1 MKQSTQRPV
10 LLNLLQIR
18 LPLGGVLSII
28 HRLSGVLLVMAIP
41 VLIYFLQLLNGG
53 EEAYAQAQVF
63 LHTVSGKI
71 TFSLIIWLLIQH
83 SMSGIRHLLM
93 DLDFSYNKHI
103 ARTTAMLAF
112 VFSFILIVVTWGL
125 IWL

>member
-10 LLNLLQIR
+10 FLNLLQIR

-28 HRLSGVLLVMAIP
+28 HRVSGILLVVAIP

-53 EEAYAQAQVF
+53 EESFAQAQA
-63 LHTVSGKI
+63 LLQTVSGKI
-71 TFSLIIWLLIQH
+71 IFSLITWTLIQH

-103 ARTTAMLAF
+103 ARTTAMVAF
-112 VFSFILIVVTWGL
+112 SFSFILIVVTGAL

>member
-10 LLNLLQIR
+10 FLNLLQIR

-28 HRLSGVLLVMAIP
+28 HRVSGVLLVLAIP
-41 VLIYFLQLLNGG
+41 ALIYFLQLLNGG
-53 EEAYAQAQVF
+53 EESFTQA
-63 LHTVSGKI
+63 LAILNTVPGKI
-71 TFSLIIWLLIQH
+71 ILSLIIWLLIQH

-93 DLDFSYNKHI
+93 DLDFSYDKRI
-103 ARTTAMLAF
+103 ARKTALIA
-112 VFSFILIVVTWGL
+112 FSFSLILIIFTGVL

>member
-10 LLNLLQIR
+10 FLNLLQIR

-28 HRLSGVLLVMAIP
+28 HRVSGILLVVAIP
-41 VLIYFLQLLNGG
+41 ALIYFLQLLNGG
-53 EEAYAQAQVF
+53 EESFAQAQA
-63 LHTVSGKI
+63 LLQTVSGKI
-71 TFSLIIWLLIQH
+71 SFSLITWMLIQH

-103 ARTTAMLAF
+103 ARTTAMVAF
-112 VFSFILIVVTWGL
+112 AFSFILIVVTGAL